1 MKALMIEDDPQI
13 VDSVGWAFR
22 MRWPDMEFL
31 STDSGNQG
39 VVIAREQRPDIIILD
54 LGLPDISG
62 FEALKSIRMFSETP
76 IIVLTARKEEFDI
89 VKGLEAGADDY
100 LVKPFRQM
108 ELLSRIKALLRRA
121 STSNPESALAVG
133 NLRLSPATGILHFD
147 DREISL
153 TRTEEIIMSKLMQ
166 HHGDVVTYASLAEA
180 LWNDYYPDCVA
191 ALRVYIRQLRQKIE
205 EDVNNPKI
213 ILNKHGIGYI
223 LISTSSKS
231 TSVAN

>member
-13 VDSVGWAFR
+13 VDSVGWAFK
-22 MRWPDMEFL
+22 MRWPDMEL
-31 STDSGNQG
+31 ISTDSGNQG
-39 VVIAREQRPDIIILD
+39 VQLAREQRPDIIILD

-62 FEALKSIRMFSETP
+62 FDALKLIRKFSNSP
-76 IIVLTARKEEFDI
+76 VIVLTARKDEFDI

-108 ELLSRIKALLRRA
+108 ELLSRIKALLRRTTGPGPDTA
-121 STSNPESALAVG
+121 LSAG
-133 NLRLSPATGILHFD
+133 SLRLSPATGILHVD
-147 DREISL
+147 GREIAL

-166 HHGDVVTYASLAEA
+166 HHDDVVTYESLAEA

-205 EDVNNPKI
+205 PDVNNPKF
-213 ILNKHGIGYI
+213 ILNKHGSGYI
-223 LISTSSKS
+223 LFTPKPKKS
-231 TSVAN
+231 GV

>member
-1 MKALMIEDDPQI
+1 MRALMIEDDPQI

-39 VVIAREQRPDIIILD
+39 VTMAREQRPDIIILD

-62 FEALKSIRMFSETP
+62 FDALKGIRKFSDTP

-108 ELLSRIKALLRRA
+108 ELLSRIKALLRRT
-121 STSNPESALAVG
+121 STHSPESALSAG
-133 NLRLSPATGILHFD
+133 NIRLSPATGILHIGE
-147 DREISL
+147 REISL

-166 HHGDVVTYASLAEA
+166 HQGDVVTYATLAEA

-191 ALRVYIRQLRQKIE
+191 ALRVYIRQLRQKTE
-205 EDVNNPKI
+205 EDINNPKI
-213 ILNKHGIGYI
+213 ILNKHGVGYI
-223 LISTSSKS
+223 LFTPGSRSATASG
-231 TSVAN
+231 

>member
-39 VVIAREQRPDIIILD
+39 IAIAREQRPDIIILD

-62 FEALKSIRMFSETP
+62 FEALKGVRRFSDIP

-108 ELLSRIKALLRRA
+108 ELLSRIKALLRRS
-121 STSNPESALAVG
+121 STSSPESSLSAG
-133 NLRLSPATGILHFD
+133 NLRLSPATGILHFE

-153 TRTEEIIMSKLMQ
+153 TRTEEIIMNKLMQ
-166 HHGDVVTYASLAEA
+166 HQGDVVTYATLAEA

-205 EDVNNPKI
+205 EDMNDPKI

-223 LISTSSKS
+223 LVSPGSKS
-231 TSVAN
+231 PHNSN

>member
-13 VDSVGWAFR
+13 VDSVAWAFR

-39 VVIAREQRPDIIILD
+39 ISIVREQQPDIAILD

-62 FEALKSIRMFSETP
+62 FDVLKGIRKFSAIP
-76 IIVLTARKEEFDI
+76 IIVLTARKDEFDI

-108 ELLSRIKALLRRA
+108 ELLSRITALIRR
-121 STSNPESALAVG
+121 SSVPGPDSAITVG
-133 NLRLSPATGILHFD
+133 ELHLSSATGILNYQ
-147 DREISL
+147 DREIPL

-166 HHGDVVTYASLAEA
+166 NIGSVVTYAIMAEA
-180 LWNDYYPDCVA
+180 LWSDYYPECVS
-191 ALRVYIRQLRQKIE
+191 ALRVYIRQLRHKIE
-205 EDVNNPKI
+205 EDIDNPKI
-213 ILNKHGIGYI
+213 ILNKHGVGYM
-223 LISTSSKS
+223 LMTPGPKP
-231 TSVAN
+231 T